1 MLRSLVAVTLVSW
14 SLGGAAMCEAQAASR
29 PVNAGAQAL
38 LPVALPD
45 LSRLHPSVQQQL
57 NEAHASLLEVLRRAD
72 ASPAARGDAFGRMG
86 MLFMATRFFE
96 EADRCFRSAQQ
107 LTSQDY
113 RWPYYLAHV
122 LKNIGELPAAAE
134 SFERARQLRGPDLAT
149 LVWLGRV
156 YLDLG
161 RPAEAEGRLSE
172 ALSLHPNQPAVR
184 FELGRAALAKRDY
197 RRAVEQLTAALEL
210 APDATA
216 VHYQLAMAYRGLGD
230 SDKAA
235 VHFEHRESRGSR
247 RPTAGSPIR
256 LPDPLLS
263 ALSGI
268 VQTPQLYRERGLD
281 AAALGNWPE
290 AVKNFRL
297 VVEAEPRYAAMRVN
311 LGSALER
318 VGDPR
323 GALEQYEEALRLDPR
338 LPEAHYGVADLL
350 ERGGREQQ
358 AIEHYT
364 TAAMENPNFTAAHL
378 RLADALRRTDR
389 LEQSLEHYRQVIALE
404 PADADARFGEAM
416 ALVRLERYVEARD
429 RLTEAMT
436 IHPDQSMFKQALA
449 RVLSAAPDERVRDG
463 ARAWKLV
470 ETLTNEQQHPGVF
483 ETVAMV
489 LAELGHFELAVDWQ
503 RLAMSA
509 TVRAGRADVAQQM
522 AAYLALYQ
530 RHQPRRLPWRT
541 DDPDQRPGPRVDPK
555 LLGASGAK

>member
-1 MLRSLVAVTLVSW
+1 
-14 SLGGAAMCEAQAASR
+14 
-29 PVNAGAQAL
+29 
-38 LPVALPD
+38 
-45 LSRLHPSVQQQL
+45 LHPSVQQQL

-122 LKNIGELPAAAE
+122 LKTIGELP
-134 SFERARQLRGPDLAT
+134 
-149 LVWLGRV
+149 
-156 YLDLG
+156 
-161 RPAEAEGRLSE
+161 
-172 ALSLHPNQPAVR
+172 
-184 FELGRAALAKRDY
+184 
-197 RRAVEQLTAALEL
+197 AALEL

-318 VGDPR
+318 V
-323 GALEQYEEALRLDPR
+323 
-338 LPEAHYGVADLL
+338 
-350 ERGGREQQ
+350 
-358 AIEHYT
+358 
-364 TAAMENPNFTAAHL
+364 
-378 RLADALRRTDR
+378 
-389 LEQSLEHYRQVIALE
+389 
-404 PADADARFGEAM
+404 
-416 ALVRLERYVEARD
+416 
-429 RLTEAMT
+429 
-436 IHPDQSMFKQALA
+436 
-449 RVLSAAPDERVRDG
+449 
-463 ARAWKLV
+463 
-470 ETLTNEQQHPGVF
+470 
-483 ETVAMV
+483 
-489 LAELGHFELAVDWQ
+489 
-503 RLAMSA
+503 
-509 TVRAGRADVAQQM
+509 
-522 AAYLALYQ
+522 
-530 RHQPRRLPWRT
+530 
-541 DDPDQRPGPRVDPK
+541 
-555 LLGASGAK
+555 